1 VITILLLAG
10 VFFFAVAVIGIL
22 RLPDFYTRLH
32 AASKCD
38 TLGLMLIL
46 LAIILYTLQQDL
58 SFGNILVSLKL
69 LAILGFVFVA
79 SPTAA
84 NAITESALITASSPG
99 KRGINFHDLATG
111 SADTGTGTDLCR
123 CHHYGPRPAG
133 GRCHLRRL
141 QLFDVPALGRNGG
154 R

>member
-1 VITILLLAG
+1 MSALITLLLLAG
-10 VFFFAVAVIGIL
+10 IFFFAVAVIGIL

-46 LAIILYTLQQDL
+46 MAIILYTLQQDL
-58 SFGNILVSLKL
+58 SFANLLVSLKL

-84 NAITESALITASSPG
+84 NAITESALIN
-99 KRGINFHDLATG
+99 GIEPWSKG
-111 SADTGTGTDLCR
+111 EKPS
-123 CHHYGPRPAG
+123 
-133 GRCHLRRL
+133 
-141 QLFDVPALGRNGG
+141 
-154 R
+154 

>member
-1 VITILLLAG
+1 MSVVITLLLLAG
-10 VFFFAVAVIGIL
+10 IFFFAVAVIGIL

-38 TLGLMLIL
+38 TLGLMLVL

-58 SFGNILVSLKL
+58 SLATILVSLKL

-84 NAITESALITASSPG
+84 NAITESALIN
-99 KRGINFHDLATG
+99 GIEPWSKG
-111 SADTGTGTDLCR
+111 EKPS
-123 CHHYGPRPAG
+123 
-133 GRCHLRRL
+133 
-141 QLFDVPALGRNGG
+141 
-154 R
+154 

>member
-1 VITILLLAG
+1 MSVLITLLLAAG
-10 VFFFAVAVIGIL
+10 VFFFAIAVLGIL

-58 SFGNILVSLKL
+58 SFANFLVSLKL
-69 LAILGFVFVA
+69 LALLGFVFIA

-84 NAITESALITASSPG
+84 NAITESALIN
-99 KRGINFHDLATG
+99 GIKPWSKGDDKA
-111 SADTGTGTDLCR
+111 
-123 CHHYGPRPAG
+123 
-133 GRCHLRRL
+133 
-141 QLFDVPALGRNGG
+141 
-154 R
+154 

>member
-1 VITILLLAG
+1 MSALITLLLLVG
-10 VFFFAVAVIGIL
+10 IFFFAVAVIGIL

-46 LAIILYTLQQDL
+46 MAIILYTLQQDL
-58 SFGNILVSLKL
+58 SFANLLVSLKL

-84 NAITESALITASSPG
+84 NAITESALIN
-99 KRGINFHDLATG
+99 GIEPWSKG
-111 SADTGTGTDLCR
+111 EKPS
-123 CHHYGPRPAG
+123 
-133 GRCHLRRL
+133 
-141 QLFDVPALGRNGG
+141 
-154 R
+154 

>member
-1 VITILLLAG
+1 MSVLITLLLAAG
-10 VFFFAVAVIGIL
+10 VFFFAIAVLGIL

-46 LAIILYTLQQDL
+46 LAVILYTLQDF
-58 SFGNILVSLKL
+58 SFANILVSLKL

-84 NAITESALITASSPG
+84 NAITESALIN
-99 KRGINFHDLATG
+99 GIKPWNKGDDNA
-111 SADTGTGTDLCR
+111 
-123 CHHYGPRPAG
+123 
-133 GRCHLRRL
+133 
-141 QLFDVPALGRNGG
+141 
-154 R
+154 

>member
-1 VITILLLAG
+1 VSILITVLLLAG

-58 SFGNILVSLKL
+58 SFANFLVSLKL

-84 NAITESALITASSPG
+84 NAITESALIN
-99 KRGINFHDLATG
+99 GIEPWKKGDNL
-111 SADTGTGTDLCR
+111 
-123 CHHYGPRPAG
+123 P
-133 GRCHLRRL
+133 
-141 QLFDVPALGRNGG
+141 
-154 R
+154 

>member
-1 VITILLLAG
+1 MSALITLLLLAG
-10 VFFFAVAVIGIL
+10 IFFFAVAVIGIL

-46 LAIILYTLQQDL
+46 MAIILYTLQQDL
-58 SFGNILVSLKL
+58 SFANLLVSLKL

-84 NAITESALITASSPG
+84 NAITESALVN
-99 KRGINFHDLATG
+99 GIEPWSKG
-111 SADTGTGTDLCR
+111 EKPS
-123 CHHYGPRPAG
+123 
-133 GRCHLRRL
+133 
-141 QLFDVPALGRNGG
+141 
-154 R
+154 